1 MKQIYTATFFVFSF
15 LLAHSQDYNL
25 SFEQWDSVQH
35 HIEPRMWG
43 TFNGLSEFGLI
54 PGAERTTDAVD
65 EKEDPV
71 GKALQVVAANI
82 GKADRAAQWL
92 PGNLAEASLKRIKK
106 LAAQPRSL
114 ALVPLGRISR
124 VRFKQREFDERA
136 HRRDSAVTA

>member
-54 PGAERTTDAVD
+54 SGAERTTDAVD
-65 EKEDPV
+65 
-71 GKALQVVAANI
+71 GQYALKLRTDSVRSFNAYCPSTASVVLSAPDIKPNSES
-82 GKADRAAQWL
+82 
-92 PGNLAEASLKRIKK
+92 PLK
-106 LAAQPRSL
+106 
-114 ALVPLGRISR
+114 VPHIRGSI
-124 VRFKQREFDERA
+124 
-136 HRRDSAVTA
+136 